1 MDKILIDTTYILPLF
16 GIKIKLE
23 DIEVRLPEIFK
34 KYKVIYSPL
43 SIVEAKWIILKL
55 IKKYPSKKDIF
66 LKSFR
71 NGLKILLV
79 EENIYKTRLTTP
91 EVEDIADLLLLK
103 AEIKDYFDRM
113 IYATA
118 VSQESILMTE
128 DMELKSLENSELPKP
143 KKIISWEEIIR

>member
-23 DIEVRLPEIFK
+23 GIEVRLPEIFK
-34 KYKVIYSPL
+34 KYKVIYSSL

-71 NGLKILLV
+71 NGLKVLLT

-103 AEIKDYFDRM
+103 AGIKDYFDRM

-118 VSQESILMTE
+118 VNQESILMTE